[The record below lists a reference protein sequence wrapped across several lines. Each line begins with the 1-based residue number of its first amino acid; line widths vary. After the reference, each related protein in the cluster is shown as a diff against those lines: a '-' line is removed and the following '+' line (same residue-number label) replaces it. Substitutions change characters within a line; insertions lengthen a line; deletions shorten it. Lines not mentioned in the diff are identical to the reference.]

1 MEVIYY
7 KIYWSEEG
15 TPSFIGSTK
24 KKLNEII
31 NFHLSISEFFNEK
44 NTETICSD
52 YSLGIIKKRYMKFYY
67 YMNKNKD
74 SMKFNVLEKKIMF
87 RDEILGEIKETIIK
101 MINKDSSK
109 EYRKIYQNEYRIK
122 NKAKIYKARKIWVQK
137 NKEIIRCG
145 CGGKYDNHLNEKK
158 RDILIVKNI

>member
-1 MEVIYY
+1 
-7 KIYWSEEG
+7 
-15 TPSFIGSTK
+15 
-24 KKLNEII
+24 
-31 NFHLSISEFFNEK
+31 
-44 NTETICSD
+44 
-52 YSLGIIKKRYMKFYY
+52 
-67 YMNKNKD
+67 
-74 SMKFNVLEKKIMF
+74 MF

-122 NKAKIYKARKIWVQK
+122 NKVKIYKARKMWVQK

-158 RDILIVKNI
+158 KRHFNCEKHLKYMNRINQSNDIG